1 MSEVQALVDALSEGL
16 GQPVGVDDRHFRAVA
31 YSSHPD
37 RIDQVRIASIL
48 HRAAPA
54 GVIEWLQS
62 LGVSRSVEPL
72 RVPANPEFDMAPR
85 ICVPLRFK
93 GTLLGYLWL
102 LDEPVPLSD
111 LDLEGVADRAEALA
125 VSLYRLRRLD
135 TEEREHQLVAR
146 LLSAELGED
155 DDAALEEL
163 FVRAPVYGV
172 AILRATNSAEEAGSE
187 LLRALLADAADRLRR
202 EMDPGH
208 LLVDLGP
215 DQALCVLACGGGQEL
230 GRRLDGLRAAATHFL
245 EQQPGW
251 APMIGASEPTG
262 ELAGL
267 PAAARQA
274 RDALHVARAI
284 GLSGPVV
291 HWGDLGSYRTI
302 ATLLGGRDSDDFLPP
317 SLRRLLGVS
326 DAATLLATLE
336 SYLDHGGD
344 ARAAAGDL
352 FIHRSS
358 LYGRLHKIEEVA
370 EIDLHSGEERL
381 ELHLGLRLLR
391 LAGAP
396 APGPDRADQD

>member
-37 RIDQVRIASIL
+37 RIDQVRIDSIL

-54 GVIEWLQS
+54 GVIAWLQS
-62 LGVSRSVEPL
+62 LGVSQSVAPL
-72 RVPANPEFDMAPR
+72 RVPANPEFDMTSR

-102 LDEPVPLSD
+102 LDEPEPLSD
-111 LDLEGVADRAEALA
+111 SDLEALADRAEALA

-135 TEEREHQLVAR
+135 TEKREHQLVGR
-146 LLSAELGED
+146 LLAAELGED
-155 DDAALEEL
+155 DDPTLEEL
-163 FVRAPVYGV
+163 FVRAPLYGV

-187 LLRALLADAADRLRR
+187 LVQALLADAADRLRR

-215 DQALCVLACGGGQEL
+215 DQALCVLACGGGEEF
-230 GRRLDGLRAAATHFL
+230 GRRLESLRAAAAHHL
-245 EQQPGW
+245 EQQPNW
-251 APMIGASEPTG
+251 EPLIGASDGTG
-262 ELAGL
+262 ELARL

-274 RDALHVARAI
+274 REALHIAEAI
-284 GLSGPVV
+284 GLPGPVV
-291 HWGDLGSYRTI
+291 RWGDLGSYRTI
-302 ATLLGGRDSDDFLPP
+302 ATLLGTRDSEAFLPL
-317 SLRRLLGVS
+317 SLRRLLAAA
-326 DAATLLATLE
+326 DAPTLLATLE

-344 ARAAAGDL
+344 ARASAEDL

-358 LYGRLHKIEEVA
+358 LYGRLHKIEEAA

-391 LAGAP
+391 LSGA
-396 APGPDRADQD
+396 AR